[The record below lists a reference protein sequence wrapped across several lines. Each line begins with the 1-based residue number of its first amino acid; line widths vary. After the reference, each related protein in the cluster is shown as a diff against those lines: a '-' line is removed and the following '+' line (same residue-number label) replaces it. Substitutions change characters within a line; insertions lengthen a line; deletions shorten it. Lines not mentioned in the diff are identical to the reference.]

1 MAYYGTIYLHQLF
14 KLAPPPESRYTYWG
28 FDHLHPG
35 AFDGGGKN
43 HFDKLIPL
51 RNPLLRWEYS
61 GVLASVLGN
70 LTLDLVKSAVFPT
83 LPGVG
88 HE

>member
-1 MAYYGTIYLHQLF
+1 MVAV
-14 KLAPPPESRYTYWG
+14 
-28 FDHLHPG
+28 
-35 AFDGGGKN
+35 KN

-70 LTLDLVKSAVFPT
+70 LTLDLLKSAVFPT